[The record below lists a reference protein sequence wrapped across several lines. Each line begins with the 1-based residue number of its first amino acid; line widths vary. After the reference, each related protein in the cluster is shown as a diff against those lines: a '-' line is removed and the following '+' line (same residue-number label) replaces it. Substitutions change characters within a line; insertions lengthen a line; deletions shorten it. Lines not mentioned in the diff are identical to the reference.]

1 MTFRRRDL
9 LLTGLSAAA
18 AASWPQASWAQAA
31 WSAPDFLNVS
41 ARLTGFPVAQLN
53 PGVGAALL
61 KTLQARGSLPA
72 LNTLSPNSAL
82 SKEIVATWYSGIAHT
97 AAGPVVLTHEDA
109 LMWRCADFMHPPG
122 QCGGAFGYWAEPP
135 ASHAAV
141 KQPARKSAQ
150 ANPTQEVA
158 TS

>member
-1 MTFRRRDL
+1 MTFRRRDV

-18 AASWPQASWAQAA
+18 AASWPHMSWAQAT
-31 WSAPDFLNVS
+31 WSAPEFLTMS

-53 PGVGAALL
+53 PSVGAALL

-72 LNTLSPNSAL
+72 LNTLSPSSAL
-82 SKEIVATWYSGIAHT
+82 SQEIVATWYSGIANT

-135 ASHAAV
+135 ASHAAA
-141 KQPARKSAQ
+141 KKTAQ
-150 ANPTQEVA
+150 ANPTQEAA